1 MGLYIS
7 CFIFII
13 FWNQKYVWHK
23 IDVQLFSLFILLE
36 KPQLGNKNLFFKILE
51 NLSVKLFEPGEYYGI
66 GWVFNNHCNFYPIFY
81 FSIVPKCLFCLSFN
95 FISIGLSNFFH
106 LYSYSPFI
114 LYFVFLKSFLLF
126 VHNQSCQRFAF
137 LSFQGTSFYFCSSSL
152 LFLSITQ
159 MSLFIFNL
167 SLLLYIH
174 LFTIFLSST
183 LFLKNFII
191 L

>member
-1 MGLYIS
+1 MELDGSLITIAIS
-7 CFIFII
+7 I
-13 FWNQKYVWHK
+13 
-23 IDVQLFSLFILLE
+23 LFSIFLLCQSVYFVFLSILLA
-36 KPQLGNKNLFFKILE
+36 LGC
-51 NLSVKLFEPGEYYGI
+51 PT
-66 GWVFNNHCNFYPIFY
+66 
-81 FSIVPKCLFCLSFN
+81 
-95 FISIGLSNFFH
+95 FFH

-183 LFLKNFII
+183 LFLKIFII